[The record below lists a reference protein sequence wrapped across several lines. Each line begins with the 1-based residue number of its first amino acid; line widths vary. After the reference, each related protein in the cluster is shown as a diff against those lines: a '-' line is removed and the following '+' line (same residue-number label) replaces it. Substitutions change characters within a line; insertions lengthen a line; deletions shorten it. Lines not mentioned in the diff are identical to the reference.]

1 MNIHSATQ
9 KKLTMGTVFALAWP
23 ALLEQLLITL
33 VQYVDT
39 AMVGRFST
47 NASAAVGLTT
57 PVGWVINAPLT
68 AIATGCLIV
77 ISQSLGRNDPG
88 TVRKMAHQTVLL
100 TFTVGFVALAV
111 TLGISPFLPR
121 WMNAAPEIQRD
132 AFLYFAIT
140 CLPMLFRAGNIIFGM
155 AIRATGDTRTP
166 MLVNVAANLLN
177 AILNF
182 FLIYPPQEL
191 WGISIPGAGLGV
203 TGAAIATAVS
213 HVFSGVFLF
222 LAFCRNQHF
231 RYRSLLPK
239 PDRSLLKLCL
249 HFSLPVACSRLIGN
263 SGYAV
268 FASMVSGMGTV
279 LYAAHSIANT
289 AESLFYIPAYG
300 MQTAAS
306 TLAGFAVGK
315 QDEEMLQKTTRFTL
329 LLVAGMM
336 FASGAILFCF
346 AEPVMSFFS
355 ADPEVVRLGSGVLR
369 LVSVSE
375 PFFGMAVVQE
385 GLLNGM
391 GKTRVPFLVNCLSMW
406 CVRILSTALCVNL
419 IPNCSLSII
428 WCCMI
433 ADNVCKFLGMTFYR
447 LRRNRKLSASQSKTE
462 AA

>member
-1 MNIHSATQ
+1 M
-9 KKLTMGTVFALAWP
+9 KKNLAALNTLTVGTVLALAWP

-39 AMVGRFST
+39 AMVGHFGT

-68 AIATGCLIV
+68 AIGTGCLIV
-77 ISQSLGRNDPG
+77 ISQALGRKDPE
-88 TVRKMAHQTVLL
+88 TVRKMAHQTVFL
-100 TFTVGFVALAV
+100 TGIIGFTALAV
-111 TLGISPFLPR
+111 TMGISPFLPV
-121 WMNAAPEIQRD
+121 WMNAAPEIQHD

-140 CLPMLFRAGNIIFGM
+140 CAPMPFRAANIIFG
-155 AIRATGDTRTP
+155 ASIRATGDTRTP
-166 MLVNVAANLLN
+166 MLVNVTANLIN
-177 AILNF
+177 AVLNF
-182 FLIYPPQEL
+182 FLIFPPQDV
-191 WGISIPGAGLGV
+191 WGISLPGAGLGV
-203 TGAAIATAVS
+203 AGAAIATAVS
-213 HVFSGVFLF
+213 HLFSGTFLF
-222 LAFCRNQHF
+222 LVFCRSKHF
-231 RYRSLLPK
+231 QYRSLLPR

-249 HFSLPVACSRLIGN
+249 HFSLPVALSRLIGN

-306 TLAGFAVGK
+306 TLSGFATGK
-315 QDEEMLQKTTRFTL
+315 NDPEMQKKTTRYTL
-329 LLVAGMM
+329 FLVAAMM
-336 FASGAILFCF
+336 VVSGAVLFLF
-346 AEPVMSFFS
+346 AKPIMSFFS
-355 ADPEVVRLGSGVLR
+355 TDPEVIRLGSGVLR
-369 LVSVSE
+369 LVSLSE

-406 CVRILSTALCVNL
+406 CVRILSTAICVNFL
-419 IPNCSLSII
+419 PDCSLNTI

-433 ADNVCKFLGMTFYR
+433 ADNVCKFLGMTLYR
-447 LRRNRKLSASQSKTE
+447 LHKAKRDQTDNE
-462 AA
+462 A